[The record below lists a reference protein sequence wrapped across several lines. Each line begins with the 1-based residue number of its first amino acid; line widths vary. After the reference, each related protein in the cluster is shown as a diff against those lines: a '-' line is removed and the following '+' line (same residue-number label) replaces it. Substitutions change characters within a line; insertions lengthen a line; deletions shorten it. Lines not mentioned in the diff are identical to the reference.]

1 MAGGNHRGWW
11 VGLSMLGG
19 AQRGAVILPQQVG
32 FERPSISVDRVG
44 GSPGRGLW
52 AWGTALLTVSSS
64 RSTLI
69 LTRRQMPR
77 WALFCRGARSGC
89 CDLLSIMAP
98 QGELPSRGPG
108 WSVAGA

>member
-77 WALFCRGARSGC
+77 WCNYTAVPNLGVGGFDREHKISF
-89 CDLLSIMAP
+89 
-98 QGELPSRGPG
+98 
-108 WSVAGA
+108 